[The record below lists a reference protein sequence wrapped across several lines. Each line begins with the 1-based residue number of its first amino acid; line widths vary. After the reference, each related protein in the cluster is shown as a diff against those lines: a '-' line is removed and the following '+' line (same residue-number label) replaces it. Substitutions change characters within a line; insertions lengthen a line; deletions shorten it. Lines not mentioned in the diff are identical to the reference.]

1 MGNATN
7 HSPTM
12 RALVIDRPGPADELH
27 LAEVD
32 APIAIFDEL
41 LVRVV
46 AAGVNPIDAKT
57 RAGSGVTKAIPAYP
71 AVLGLDFSG
80 VVVSAPYEAFPL
92 QPGDAVFGIA
102 RVPRTPGSYAELVT
116 VSSLNVTRKPVRLS
130 HVEAAAV
137 PVAALT
143 AWGMVVDLAA
153 AAPGQRMLIHAGS
166 GGVGHF
172 AVQFAKAFGA
182 HVTATGSTRNL
193 DFLRELGADAVI
205 DHTQTR
211 FDEVLSGLDAVIDLV
226 GNVHDNTGTR
236 SLGVLRPGG
245 ILVNAPTGSWP
256 TMAEEAAAAGIRAT
270 GFKVAPSGH
279 TLDVITELIDD
290 GAVRVHV
297 DRVFP
302 LADGAAAHRL
312 IEEGHTRGKIVLRV
326 TDDPTGSSADSATAS
341 ASTAAGSDAAGPR
354 S

>member
-1 MGNATN
+1 MVYDTN
-7 HSPTM
+7 QPPTM

-32 APIAIFDEL
+32 VPIAVFDEL

-57 RAGSGVTKAIPAYP
+57 RAGGGVARAIPAYP

-92 QPGDAVFGIA
+92 QPGDEVFGIA

-193 DFLRELGADAVI
+193 DFLRELGADEVI
-205 DHTQTR
+205 DYTQTR
-211 FDEVLSGLDAVIDLV
+211 FDDVLSGMDAVIDLV

-236 SLGVLRPGG
+236 SLRVLRPGG

-256 TMAEEAAAAGIRAT
+256 TMAAEAAAAGIRAT

-279 TLDVITELIDD
+279 TLDFIAELIDD

-297 DRVFP
+297 DRVFALP
-302 LADGAAAHRL
+302 DGAAAHRL
-312 IEEGHTRGKIVLRV
+312 IEEGHTRGKIVLQV
-326 TDDPTGSSADSATAS
+326 TDAPGDAGAGDALSAGDV
-341 ASTAAGSDAAGPR
+341 AAGRRA
-354 S
+354 